1 MSNFVISC
9 GGTGGHLVPGIAI
22 GEALIAKGHN
32 VIFVIS
38 KKDIDSKI
46 AEKYPRLEFVKVN
59 SSPFSL
65 NPIKALKFLYNLYLG
80 FLDAKTLI
88 KFRDCKVAIAFGG
101 FNSLPISLA
110 SKFLKRHL
118 VLHESNMKVGKSI
131 RVLGHIADKIYIPH
145 GANINRKKNS
155 IVKHAGYPI
164 RKEIKR
170 LDKTTSKEKF
180 GFASYEKVLLVV
192 GGSQGAVALNKF
204 VDSNIEKF
212 KTDDISVLCVCGAN
226 YSNTDSIEYLGSDGK
241 TRHIK
246 KMVFCS
252 DMASALSCCEV
263 VIARSGAGSI
273 AEFAKCKVP
282 SILVPLPT
290 SADDHQ
296 KANALKVERLG
307 ACIMLE
313 QKNISKLYD
322 ETFNLFFN
330 KNLKHI
336 MKDNL
341 TRIDEMNNINDMLK
355 EIEAIAQGK

>member
-38 KKDIDSKI
+38 KKEIDSKL
-46 AEKYPRLEFVKVN
+46 AEKYPKLEFVKV
-59 SSPFSL
+59 SSCPFSL
-65 NPIKALKFLYNLYLG
+65 NPFKAIKFLYEQYLG
-80 FLDAKTLI
+80 FLDAKKLI

-101 FNSLPISLA
+101 FNSLPVSLA
-110 SKFLKRHL
+110 SKFLKRSL

-170 LDKTTSKEKF
+170 LDKTLSKAHF
-180 GFASYEKVLLVV
+180 GFEAYENVLLVV

-204 VDSNIEKF
+204 VDANIEKF
-212 KTDDISVLCVCGAN
+212 KADDISVLCICGSN
-226 YSNTDSIEYLGSDGK
+226 YKDLESIEYVGSDSK
-241 TRHIK
+241 VRHIK
-246 KMVFCS
+246 KMTFCS

-263 VIARSGAGSI
+263 VIARAGAGSI

-296 KANALKVERLG
+296 KENALKVERLG

-313 QKNISKLYD
+313 QKNISKLYN
-322 ETFNLFFN
+322 ETANLFYN

-341 TRIDEMNNINDMLK
+341 TRIDEMNNINNMLK
-355 EIEAIAQGK
+355 EIEAIAE